1 MSTVGTVINGGKGE
15 VLWTADSVD
24 KRSVGAVHGYLS
36 FIA

>member
-1 MSTVGTVINGGKGE
+1 MSTLSIVINGEMGE